1 MCAAALAAIPDPGP
15 SPSPSPSPGDIFFD
29 FEGDPPYQG
38 GTEWGLDYLFGLV
51 ETDETFRAFWAHDLA
66 QEKQA
71 VVDFLEYVAGR
82 RRQHPRLHI
91 YHYASYERMHLVSIA
106 AQHDVGEEAVDDLL
120 RCGVLVDLHPIV
132 KQSLRVGSRS
142 YSLKKLEPLYLGT
155 RGRSGVAT
163 AVDSITEYVRSR
175 DLIDSGDTDA
185 AARILAEIATCNE
198 YDCISISRSTYRCTT
213 LILSSRSSPPL
224 WPGFRRGSAPLTDPP
239 SLSPLPP
246 STITGGG

>member
-1 MCAAALAAIPDPGP
+1 M
-15 SPSPSPSPGDIFFD
+15 
-29 FEGDPPYQG
+29 
-38 GTEWGLDYLFGLV
+38 
-51 ETDETFRAFWAHDLA
+51 
-66 QEKQA
+66 
-71 VVDFLEYVAGR
+71 VDFLEYVAGR

-198 YDCISISRSTYRCTT
+198 YDCISISRSMYRCTT

-224 WPGFRRGSAPLTDPP
+224 WPGFRRGSAPLTNPP
-239 SLSPLPP
+239 LLSPLPP
-246 STITGGG
+246 STITGARVRVFGGITTPGSSRCSRTGLTRVTSSSWTVQRFCGVGESRAEPERSPASSG